1 MIESFERTIDGVT
14 VRVTQLPAMK
24 ALRLYPRLAK
34 VLGSALRELKL
45 DGKLGDINVEQ
56 VGKMLESV
64 GGTLTPDE
72 LESLI
77 QALLGEASITYT
89 DESGISQGFGSD
101 TGGRRTGEFSKVANV
116 AFAGRTMTLMRAAL
130 FALEVNFA
138 DLWRSL
144 PALQGAGGIAS
155 KSPGSTT

>member
-56 VGKMLESV
+56 VGKMLESI

-77 QALLGEASITYT
+77 QALLGEASVTYT
-89 DESGISQGFGSD
+89 DESGN
-101 TGGRRTGEFSKVANV
+101 RTGEFSKVANV
-116 AFAGRTMTLMRAAL
+116 AFAGRTMTLMKSAL

-138 DLWRSL
+138 DFWRSL
-144 PALQGAGGIAS
+144 PALQGAGGTVS
-155 KSPGSTT
+155 KSPGLIT